1 MNVYCNNFDNRV
13 DNRVLF
19 RPAVMS
25 IRSIQFAR
33 FMVIIFLLNDPSGKR
48 CSLNQ
53 DLCQLFFEGRF

>member
-1 MNVYCNNFDNRV
+1 MNVYCNNFDNGA
-13 DNRVLF
+13 LF